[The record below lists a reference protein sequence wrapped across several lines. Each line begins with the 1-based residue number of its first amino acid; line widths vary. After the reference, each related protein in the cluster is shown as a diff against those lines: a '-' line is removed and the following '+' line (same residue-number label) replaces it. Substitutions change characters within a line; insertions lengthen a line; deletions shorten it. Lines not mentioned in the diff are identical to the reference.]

1 MKSEHNEVIAHFLKR
16 PLMYVY
22 QLEKEQVV
30 AFINGLEAG
39 SIRKIAITEQ
49 VSEWLKN
56 EHRITKSKPGWP
68 GQVQQYADRR
78 GISWFNAFNEIVS
91 TILDLKSQ

>member
-1 MKSEHNEVIAHFLKR
+1 MNSEHKEVIVHFLKR

-30 AFINGLEAG
+30 AFITGFEAG
-39 SIRKIAITEQ
+39 SGRKANLSAQ

-56 EHRITKSKPGWP
+56 EHRITKSNPGWP
-68 GQVQQYADRR
+68 GQVQQYADQK

-91 TILDLKSQ
+91 AILQM

>member
-1 MKSEHNEVIAHFLKR
+1 MKSEHKDVIIHFLKR

-22 QLEKEQVV
+22 GLEKEQVI
-30 AFINGLEAG
+30 AFIHGFEAG
-39 SIRKIAITEQ
+39 AGKNANIGEQ

-56 EHRITKSKPGWP
+56 EHQITKSNPGWP
-68 GQVQQYADRR
+68 GQVQQYADQK

-91 TILDLKSQ
+91 TILH